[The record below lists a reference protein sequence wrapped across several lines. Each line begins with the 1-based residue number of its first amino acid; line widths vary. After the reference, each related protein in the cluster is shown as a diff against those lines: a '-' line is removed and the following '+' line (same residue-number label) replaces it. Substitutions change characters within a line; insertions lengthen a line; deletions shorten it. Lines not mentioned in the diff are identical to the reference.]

1 MGLADEFGVRASASS
16 WLSLMPPPAQ
26 GRWWAK
32 RSGDGAFWLS
42 IVASAGTGP
51 VVGSNFGNAIW
62 LPIMLPPA
70 QAGGEFGSRDAS
82 LVAGS
87 SPGLP
92 RCLCLHRPCA
102 GRAAIDSQTL
112 VVVSPLSSPRALCPW
127 DDD

>member
-1 MGLADEFGVRASASS
+1 MGLADEFAVRASGFVLAVSHA
-16 WLSLMPPPAQ
+16 PTGTGPVVGKAF
-26 GRWWAK
+26 
-32 RSGDGAFWLS
+32 GDGAFWLS

-102 GRAAIDSQTL
+102 GRAAIDS
-112 VVVSPLSSPRALCPW
+112 
-127 DDD
+127 